1 MATHPRTS
9 TLAGFGTAL
18 VLTLAAFALVEMRY
32 FVRQTTFILIGALGV
47 LQILVHFRYFLQ
59 LRLRAESRDRI
70 LTLAFAAVVAVLMAI
85 GTLWI
90 IADLKRR
97 MMPGHQGGEEQAAH
111 LILRFSPITPAGVP
125 VTAAFARLCTRVGH
139 GQPSGRGR
147 I

>member
-1 MATHPRTS
+1 MAIHPRTS

-59 LRLRAESRDRI
+59 LRLRVKSRDRI
-70 LTLAFAAVVAVLMAI
+70 LTLAFAAVVGVLMAI

-97 MMPGHQGGEEQAAH
+97 MMPGH
-111 LILRFSPITPAGVP
+111 
-125 VTAAFARLCTRVGH
+125 
-139 GQPSGRGR
+139 
-147 I
+147 

>member
-18 VLTLAAFALVEMRY
+18 VLTLAAFILVEMRY
-32 FVRQTTFILIGALGV
+32 FVRQTTLVLIGALGV
-47 LQILVHFRYFLQ
+47 LQVLVHFRYFLH

-70 LTLAFAAVVAVLMAI
+70 LTLVFAAVVGVLMVI

-97 MMPGHQGGEEQAAH
+97 MMPGH
-111 LILRFSPITPAGVP
+111 
-125 VTAAFARLCTRVGH
+125 
-139 GQPSGRGR
+139 
-147 I
+147 